1 MAQWE
6 DSPGVVELPSGRRV
20 RGCGVRHRVA
30 TTTDPDFAV
39 YLTARDPG
47 PFEWPYEWLRWPDFR
62 LPDDPDRALDVLRI
76 AYSRAKDDR
85 VEIACGAGIG
95 RTGTALAVLAV
106 FDGMPPD
113 DAVQWVRNNYHPRAV
128 ETRQQRRWI
137 ATAVDR

>member
-1 MAQWE
+1 MLTTNFAGEMA
-6 DSPGVVELPSGRRV
+6 SPATLARWHSGKTV
-20 RGCGVRHRVA
+20 PASSNC
-30 TTTDPDFAV
+30 PAV
-39 YLTARDPG
+39 D
-47 PFEWPYEWLRWPDFR
+47 EWSYEWLRWPDFR
-62 LPDDPDRALDVLRI
+62 LPDDPDRALGVLRI

-106 FDGMPPD
+106 FDGVPPD